1 MYDHEPSRTEP
12 LAAALIQALTTEQ
25 QLPVTDVPLAPD
37 QQLRSLLEQQFANT
51 TVNAANNSE
60 TVTDTSSSDAISAA
74 LETTVT
80 NPATQLSHKVIP
92 MSTQTTNWKKLSA
105 IIAASFAGVGIATAL
120 IWPALTPVREYGPR
134 IAKSDIP
141 QAAVDRSSSMG
152 LPASDREDAIKFNTL
167 DQPQMAS
174 NSEIDTTLTQPL
186 ALDSALN
193 APLSPGVVAGTT
205 SATAGPP
212 NGVQP
217 TITKADPN
225 SLHYRQTLSAHA
237 GNASAPTG
245 QPQPGQR
252 QLATDY
258 DRYGVANGGR
268 YYNAEA
274 GKAINNDFRETV
286 DATKRNPADVT
297 RSAIDSPAELETR
310 AKIIKEQRAEI
321 KQVDALY
328 SLTDLENYRQYQHE
342 QYEQLSE
349 NPFQPV
355 KENPLSTF
363 SIDVDTAS
371 YANCRRFL
379 MSGQLPPPAA
389 VRIEE
394 FVNYFSYNYP
404 QPSNGDP
411 FSVQLE
417 ASACPWNEGNLLL
430 HVGLKGKEIDR
441 RERPASNL
449 VFLVD
454 VSGSMTD
461 ENKLPLLRAAM
472 HQWTNELGPT
482 DTVTIVTYAG
492 ASGLRLAPT
501 KGNEKEAIHAAIETL
516 QSGGSTNGS
525 AGIELAYEKATEQ
538 FIKGGVNRIL
548 WATDGDLNVGVTS
561 DDALVNLITDKAKS
575 GVFMTVLGV
584 GTGNLKD
591 AKLEKMADKGNGIY
605 AYLDTP
611 KEARKVL
618 IEQMSGSTI
627 TIAKDVKL
635 QLEFNPA
642 VIAGYRL
649 IGYENRMLATQD
661 FHDDKK
667 DAGEIGAGHTVTAI
681 YELIPTKS
689 DAPAKIPGN
698 NAGDPLK
705 YQTEK
710 KVDLELTPAAKT
722 GELLTVKLRYKQP
735 EASDSV
741 LREYPLKSAGGKFTA
756 ASSDMQFACCVAQF
770 GMWLRNS
777 QYRGEMQPAG
787 SWKLLRP
794 MSAKTKNGSRKEF
807 VELVKKAMELKK

>member
-37 QQLRSLLEQQFANT
+37 QQLRSLLEQQFAIAADSEVT
-51 TVNAANNSE
+51 ATSPTVN
-60 TVTDTSSSDAISAA
+60 TPTDAISAA
-74 LETTVT
+74 LDPSTI
-80 NPATQLSHKVIP
+80 NPYLNPPSQVQP
-92 MSTQTTNWKKLSA
+92 MSTPPKNWKKISA
-105 IIAASFAGVGIATAL
+105 IIAASFAGAAIAIGIFMPKTYDTLPTAYFLQDDIGYQPENGDRYLSKSEPKAATNSSEMEIAQETLDHRKVAPHYGGIAPQPQANDQDSSVAAY
-120 IWPALTPVREYGPR
+120 PAADLVIPP
-134 IAKSDIP
+134 KSDLATGPTTTRDFLAESADVRAIQNP
-141 QAAVDRSSSMG
+141 LGNKGPGYELKGHGGKSRELNSSS
-152 LPASDREDAIKFNTL
+152 
-167 DQPQMAS
+167 
-174 NSEIDTTLTQPL
+174 
-186 ALDSALN
+186 
-193 APLSPGVVAGTT
+193 
-205 SATAGPP
+205 
-212 NGVQP
+212 
-217 TITKADPN
+217 
-225 SLHYRQTLSAHA
+225 
-237 GNASAPTG
+237 PTG
-245 QPQPGQR
+245 QGKPGQQAPGESNKR
-252 QLATDY
+252 FDVAKGERDNSYAGQTKVGAGTLELSKLDAKPGEKLA
-258 DRYGVANGGR
+258 
-268 YYNAEA
+268 E
-274 GKAINNDFRETV
+274 RETREKDAGRFKEV
-286 DATKRNPADVT
+286 D
-297 RSAIDSPAELETR
+297 ELH
-310 AKIIKEQRAEI
+310 
-321 KQVDALY
+321 ALHDPQ
-328 SLTDLENYRQYQHE
+328 TNE

-417 ASACPWNEGNLLL
+417 ASACPWNDGNLLL

-461 ENKLPLLRAAM
+461 EAKLPLLRAAL

-501 KGNEKEAIHAAIETL
+501 KGTDKEVIHAAIETL

-525 AGIELAYEKATEQ
+525 AGIELAYEKATEH

-575 GVFMTVLGV
+575 GVFLTVLGV

-642 VIAGYRL
+642 IIAGYRL
-649 IGYENRMLATQD
+649 VGYENRMLATQD

-681 YELIPTKS
+681 YELIPTKTE
-689 DAPAKIPGN
+689 AAAKIPGN
-698 NAGDPLK
+698 NGSDPLK

-710 KVDLELTPAAKT
+710 KPELELTPAAKT

-777 QYRGEMQPAG
+777 QYRGEMQPAAFLEIAAANVG
-787 SWKLLRP
+787 ED
-794 MSAKTKNGSRKEF
+794 KNGSRKEF